1 LQSHGIAQEPHLAKQ
16 LLRVLKRLP
25 CPKFVAISVGYTFL
39 CFLFLSER
47 EDIMIHP
54 MLFLMVTLG
63 YAIAFFLLGLYTD
76 ARNSDESKASFGS
89 FELPLPFSYR
99 QLFVLSLLGLYLEM
113 LMIRWLSSEIRIFAY
128 YKNLVL
134 IACFLGFGLGCAL
147 CRRRVHPLAM
157 AIPLLFFTIFVA
169 APLPGMHDAVVNL
182 TTLIGTTSQVQIW
195 NVPVPA
201 TALDYTALA
210 AAIAAVASLFG
221 CIVFTFVPI
230 GQVVGAMLETAPR
243 GPRAYT
249 INVAGSLVG
258 ILLYTLMCFLY
269 QPPAIW
275 FLVAA
280 MLFGVVFLQQRKA
293 VLIFLGTC
301 LLVAAALTLWVDNTA
316 RVYWSPYQKLAL
328 TPVRSNNEVVA
339 YWLNTNDSFY
349 QQILNLSPDF
359 LERHKNLLAGEDLN
373 WNPYNIPYRFKSS
386 PRSVLVLGAGM
397 GNDVAAALRN
407 TTAQVTA
414 VEIDPLILKLGEILH
429 FEHPYQ
435 SARVRIINDDARSYI
450 QNSPD
455 KFDLILFSL
464 LDSHTTASS
473 YSNIRIDN
481 FVYTREAMS
490 RARALL
496 SPDGLM
502 IVKFQ
507 VGSAWIGERISGLI
521 QQAFHQ
527 APFQVESASRYGTGG
542 SFYIIGS
549 AGAMRQISQDT
560 DLAHHVS
567 LPHESHATLTT
578 DDWPYFYQKDHGLPA
593 AVLGMGGFLICLSW
607 YMIRRMTGRK
617 RSGGSPMWSLHFF
630 LLGAGFMLLEAQI
643 VSKMA
648 LLFGTT
654 WVVNSIVVSG
664 LLALVVIANL
674 IFERWPSYSMAIPYA
689 GIILSAMLAYFIPLR
704 TLLFESVSLRTIVA
718 TLLLCM
724 PILFA
729 GMVFV
734 RSFADMRFSG
744 EALGWN
750 LFGAVLGGMLETVS
764 QATGIRA
771 LLLMTVGLY
780 LGSWIARNKAGTLT
794 FVDTPVREEQA
805 VLAEVL

>member
-1 LQSHGIAQEPHLAKQ
+1 
-16 LLRVLKRLP
+16 
-25 CPKFVAISVGYTFL
+25 
-39 CFLFLSER
+39 
-47 EDIMIHP
+47 MIHP
-54 MLFLMVTLG
+54 MLFLVVALG
-63 YAIAFFLLGLYTD
+63 YTIAFFLLGLYTD
-76 ARNSDESKASFGS
+76 ARDLGKSKVSFGS
-89 FELPLPFSYR
+89 FELPLTFSYR
-99 QLFVLSLLGLYLEM
+99 RLFFLSLLGLYLEM

-157 AIPLLFFTIFVA
+157 AMPLLFFTLFVA

-195 NVPVPA
+195 SVPVPP

-249 INVAGSLVG
+249 VNVAGSLVG

-275 FLVAA
+275 FLVLAV
-280 MLFGVVFLQQRKA
+280 LFGLVFYSQRKA
-293 VLIFLGTC
+293 VLIFLGSC
-301 LLVAAALTLWVDNTA
+301 LLVASALTLWVNKTS

-328 TPVRSNNEVVA
+328 TPVGSNNEIVA

-349 QQILNLSPDF
+349 QQILNLSANF
-359 LERHKNLLAGEDLN
+359 LERHKNLLAGEEVN
-373 WNPYNIPYRFKSS
+373 WNPYNIPYRFMSS

-414 VEIDPLILKLGEILH
+414 VEIDPLILKLGEMLH
-429 FEHPYQ
+429 FERPYQ
-435 SARVRIINDDARSYI
+435 SPRVRIVNDDARSYI
-450 QNSPD
+450 QNSRD

-481 FVYTREAMS
+481 FVYTSEAIS
-490 RARALL
+490 RARDLL
-496 SPDGLM
+496 NPDGLM

-507 VGSAWIGERISGLI
+507 VDNVWIGERLSGLI

-527 APFQVESASRYGTGG
+527 APFQVASASRYGTGG
-542 SFYIIGS
+542 SFYFIGS
-549 AGAMRQISQDT
+549 DRAMRQISESA
-560 DLAHHVS
+560 DLAKRVS
-567 LPHESHATLTT
+567 LAHESHATLTT
-578 DDWPYFYQKDHGLPA
+578 DDWPYFYQKDPGLPA
-593 AVLGMGGFLICLSW
+593 AILGMGGFLICLTW
-607 YMIRRMTGRK
+607 YMIRRMTGHERI
-617 RSGGSPMWSLHFF
+617 GGSPMWNLHFF

-664 LLALVVIANL
+664 LLALVVVANL
-674 IFERWPSYSMAIPYA
+674 IFERWPSYSLAIPYA
-689 GIILSAMLAYFIPLR
+689 GIVLSAMLAYFIPLR
-704 TLLFESVSLRTIVA
+704 ALLFESVSLRISVA

-724 PILFA
+724 PILFG

-750 LFGAVLGGMLETVS
+750 LFGAVLGGMLETLS

-771 LLLMTVGLY
+771 LILMTVGLY
-780 LGSWIARNKAGTLT
+780 LGSWIARNKAGTVGY
-794 FVDTPVREEQA
+794 VDTPVHEEQA
-805 VLAEVL
+805 VLAEL

>member
-1 LQSHGIAQEPHLAKQ
+1 MFPKQ
-16 LLRVLKRLP
+16 LLRLLKRLSY
-25 CPKFVAISVGYTFL
+25 PKFATIAVRYTFL
-39 CFLFLSER
+39 SFLFLSER
-47 EDIMIHP
+47 EDFMIHP
-54 MLFLMVTLG
+54 MLFLIVALG

-76 ARNSDESKASFGS
+76 PRNSDESKVSFGS
-89 FELPLPFSYR
+89 FELPLTFSYQR
-99 QLFVLSLLGLYLEM
+99 LFVLSLLGLYLEM
-113 LMIRWLSSEIRIFAY
+113 LLIRWLSSEIRIFAY

-157 AIPLLFFTIFVA
+157 AMPLLFFTIFVA

-182 TTLIGTTSQVQIW
+182 TTLIGMTSQVHIW
-195 NVPVPA
+195 SIPVPP

-249 INVAGSLVG
+249 VNVAGSLVG

-280 MLFGVVFLQQRKA
+280 VLFGVVFLRQRKA
-293 VLIFLGTC
+293 VLIFLGSC
-301 LLVAAALTLWVDNTA
+301 ILVAAALTLWVDKTS
-316 RVYWSPYQKLAL
+316 RIYWSPYQKLAL
-328 TPVRSNNEVVA
+328 TPVWSNNEIVA

-349 QQILNLSPDF
+349 QQIFNLSPDF
-359 LERHKNLLAGEDLN
+359 LERHKNFLAGEDVN
-373 WNPYNIPYRFKSS
+373 WNPYNIPYRFMSS

-407 TTAQVTA
+407 TAAQVTA
-414 VEIDPLILKLGEILH
+414 VEIDPLILKLGEMLH
-429 FEHPYQ
+429 FERPYQ
-435 SARVRIINDDARSYI
+435 SPRVRIINDDARSYI
-450 QNSPD
+450 QNSRD

-481 FVYTREAMS
+481 FVYTGEAMS
-490 RARALL
+490 RARDLL
-496 SPDGLM
+496 NPDGLM
-502 IVKFQ
+502 IVKFW
-507 VGSAWIGERISGLI
+507 VDKDWIGERLSGLI

-527 APFQVESASRYGTGG
+527 APFQVGSTSRYGTGG
-542 SFYIIGS
+542 SFYIVGS
-549 AGAMRQISQDT
+549 AGAMRQISQNA
-560 DLAHHVS
+560 DLAKRVS
-567 LPHESHATLTT
+567 LAHESRATLTT
-578 DDWPYFYQKDHGLPA
+578 DDWPYFYQKDRGLPA
-593 AVLGMGGFLICLSW
+593 AILGMGGFLICLSW
-607 YMIRRMTGRK
+607 YMIRRMTGRT
-617 RSGGSPMWSLHFF
+617 RSGCSPMWSLHFF

-674 IFERWPSYSMAIPYA
+674 VFERWPSYSMAIPYA

-704 TLLFESVSLRTIVA
+704 TLLFESVSLRITVA

-729 GMVFV
+729 GIVFV
-734 RSFADMRFSG
+734 RGFADMRFSG

-771 LLLMTVGLY
+771 LILMTVGLY
-780 LGSWIARNKAGTLT
+780 LGSWIARNKAGTVT
-794 FVDTPVREEQA
+794 FVDTPVREEHA
-805 VLAEVL
+805 VLAELR

>member
-473 YSNIRIDN
+473 YSNIRMDN

-689 GIILSAMLAYFIPLR
+689 GIILSAMSAYFIPLR
-704 TLLFESVSLRTIVA
+704 TLLFESVSLRSIVA

-794 FVDTPVREEQA
+794 LVDTPVREEQA
-805 VLAEVL
+805 ALAEVL

>member
-1 LQSHGIAQEPHLAKQ
+1 
-16 LLRVLKRLP
+16 
-25 CPKFVAISVGYTFL
+25 
-39 CFLFLSER
+39 
-47 EDIMIHP
+47 MIHP
-54 MLFLMVTLG
+54 MLFLVVALG

-76 ARNSDESKASFGS
+76 ARNSDESKVSFGS
-89 FELPLPFSYR
+89 FELPLTFSYR

-147 CRRRVHPLAM
+147 CRRRVHPIAT
-157 AIPLLFFTIFVA
+157 AVPFLFFTIFIA

-182 TTLIGTTSQVQIW
+182 TTLIGMTSQVQIW
-195 NVPVPA
+195 GIPVAPN
-201 TALDYTALA
+201 ALNYTALA
-210 AAIAAVASLFG
+210 AAIAAVASLFA

-249 INVAGSLVG
+249 VNVAGSLAG
-258 ILLYTLMCFLY
+258 ILLYTFMCFLY

-280 MLFGVVFLQQRKA
+280 ALFGVVFLRQRKA
-293 VLIFLGTC
+293 VLLFVGSCI
-301 LLVAAALTLWVDNTA
+301 LVAAALTIWVNKTS
-316 RVYWSPYQKLAL
+316 RIYWSPYQKLAL
-328 TPVRSNNEVVA
+328 TPVRSNSEIVA

-359 LERHKNLLAGEDLN
+359 LERHKNLLAGEDVN
-373 WNPYNIPYRFKSS
+373 WNPYNIPYRFMSS

-414 VEIDPLILKLGEILH
+414 VEIDPLILKLGEMLH
-429 FEHPYQ
+429 FERPYQ
-435 SARVRIINDDARSYI
+435 SPRVRIINDDARSYI
-450 QNSPD
+450 QNSRD

-481 FVYTREAMS
+481 FVYTGEAMS
-490 RARALL
+490 HARDLL
-496 SPDGLM
+496 NPDGLM

-507 VGSAWIGERISGLI
+507 VDNIWIGERLSGLI

-527 APFQVESASRYGTGG
+527 APFQVGSASRYGTGG
-542 SFYIIGS
+542 SFYIVGS
-549 AGAMRQISQDT
+549 AGAMRQISQDAELAKRVS
-560 DLAHHVS
+560 LAH
-567 LPHESHATLTT
+567 ESRATLTT
-578 DDWPYFYQKDHGLPA
+578 DDWPYFYQKDRGLPA
-593 AVLGMGGFLICLSW
+593 AILGMGGFLICLTW

-617 RSGGSPMWSLHFF
+617 WSGGSPTWSLHFF

-674 IFERWPSYSMAIPYA
+674 VFERWPSYSMAIPYA
-689 GIILSAMLAYFIPLR
+689 GIILSAMLAYFIPLH
-704 TLLFESVSLRTIVA
+704 TLLFESVSLRITVA

-729 GMVFV
+729 GLVFV

-750 LFGAVLGGMLETVS
+750 LFGAVLGGMLETAS

-771 LLLMTVGLY
+771 LILMTVGLY
-780 LGSWIARNKAGTLT
+780 LGSWVARNKAGTVT

-805 VLAEVL
+805 VLAELR

>member
-1 LQSHGIAQEPHLAKQ
+1 
-16 LLRVLKRLP
+16 
-25 CPKFVAISVGYTFL
+25 
-39 CFLFLSER
+39 
-47 EDIMIHP
+47 MIHP
-54 MLFLMVTLG
+54 MLFLVVALG
-63 YAIAFFLLGLYTD
+63 YAIACFLLGLYTD
-76 ARNSDESKASFGS
+76 TRNSDDSKASFGS
-89 FELPLPFSYR
+89 FELPLNFSYGK
-99 QLFVLSLLGLYLEM
+99 LFVLSLLGLYFEM

-147 CRRRVHPLAM
+147 CRRRVHPLATAM
-157 AIPLLFFTIFVA
+157 PLLLFTFFVA

-182 TTLIGTTSQVQIW
+182 TALIGMSSQVQIW
-195 NVPVPA
+195 GVANPN
-201 TALDYTALA
+201 TLNYTALA
-210 AAIAAVASLFG
+210 AALVAVASLFA
-221 CIVFTFVPI
+221 CVVFTFVPI

-249 INVAGSLVG
+249 INVAGSLAG
-258 ILLYTLMCFLY
+258 ILLYTLICFFY
-269 QPPAIW
+269 QPPAMW
-275 FLVAA
+275 FLVGAV
-280 MLFGVVFLQQRKA
+280 LFGAVFLPQRKA
-293 VLIFLGTC
+293 VLIFFGSC
-301 LLVAAALTLWVDNTA
+301 ILVAAALTVWVSKTS

-328 TPVRSNNEVVA
+328 TPVGSNGEIVA

-349 QQILNLSPDF
+349 QQVVNLSPDF
-359 LERHKNLLAGEDLN
+359 LERHRDLLAGEDTN
-373 WNPYNIPYRFKSS
+373 WNPYNIPYRFMSS
-386 PRSVLVLGAGM
+386 PRSVLALGAGM

-407 TTAQVTA
+407 TNAQVTA

-429 FEHPYQ
+429 FERPYQ
-435 SARVRIINDDARSYI
+435 SPRVRIINDDARSYI
-450 QNSPD
+450 QNSRD

-481 FVYTREAMS
+481 FVYTREAIA
-490 RARALL
+490 RARDMLN
-496 SPDGLM
+496 PDGLM

-507 VGSAWIGERISGLI
+507 VDNDWVGDRLSGLI

-527 APFQVESASRYGTGG
+527 APFQAEGTASRYGTGG
-542 SFYIIGS
+542 NFYIIGS
-549 AGAMRQISQDT
+549 GGAMRQISQNAE
-560 DLAHHVS
+560 LVKHVS
-567 LPHESHATLTT
+567 LARESHATLTT
-578 DDWPYFYQKDHGLPA
+578 DDWPYFYQKERGLPA
-593 AVLGMGGFLICLSW
+593 AILGMGGFLMCLSW
-607 YMIRRMTGRK
+607 YMIRRMTGHR
-617 RSGGSPMWSLHFF
+617 RSGGSPMWNLHFF
-630 LLGAGFMLLEAQI
+630 LLGAGFMLLEAQV

-674 IFERWPSYSMAIPYA
+674 IFERWPSYSLAIPYA
-689 GIILSAMLAYFIPLR
+689 GIILSAMLAYFVPLQ
-704 TLLFESVSLRTIVA
+704 TLLFESVGLRITVA

-750 LFGAVLGGMLETVS
+750 LFGAVLGGMLETLS

-771 LLLMTVGLY
+771 LILITVGLY
-780 LGSWIARNKAGTLT
+780 LGSWIARNKAGAART
-794 FVDTPVREEQA
+794 VDTGIREEEV
-805 VLAEVL
+805 VLAESR